1 MFNGRQGTRTGAR
14 AALGAAAGVV
24 AVITISACVP
34 PPAAPVG
41 TVVERIV
48 DGDTLAVAD
57 GETVR
62 LIGIDTPEVGQCGYA
77 EAAARLTQLV
87 GGRSVTL
94 TPGARDDRDRY
105 GRLLRY
111 IDAGGVDVQLEMLK
125 AGLAI
130 ARYDSR
136 DGYGAHPREAAFIAA
151 DNASPNVCSTLIV
164 PPPPPSQP
172 PTPTMPPVGVHYE
185 NCTAARAA
193 GAAPIYIGQPGY
205 RAALDGDGDGV
216 ACE

>member
-1 MFNGRQGTRTGAR
+1 
-14 AALGAAAGVV
+14 
-24 AVITISACVP
+24 
-34 PPAAPVG
+34 
-41 TVVERIV
+41 
-48 DGDTLAVAD
+48 
-57 GETVR
+57 VR
-62 LIGIDTPEVGQCGYA
+62 LIGIDTHEDGHCGYA
-77 EAAARLTQLV
+77 EAAARMTQLV

-111 IDAGGVDVQLEMLK
+111 INVGAVDVQLEMLN

-136 DGYGAHPREAAFIAA
+136 DGYGGHPRKDTFIAA
-151 DNASPNVCSTLIV
+151 DNASPNVCSTPIL
-164 PPPPPSQP
+164 PPPLPQPSK
-172 PTPTMPPVGVHYE
+172 PTVPPVGVYYE

-205 RAALDGDGDGV
+205 RAGLDGDGDGV